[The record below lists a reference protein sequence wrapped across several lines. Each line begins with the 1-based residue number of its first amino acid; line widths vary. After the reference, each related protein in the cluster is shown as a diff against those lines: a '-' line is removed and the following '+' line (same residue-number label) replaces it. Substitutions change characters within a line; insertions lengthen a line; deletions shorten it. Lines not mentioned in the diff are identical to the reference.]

1 MDGHHTH
8 SQSLDES
15 SARLFQAKEIFG
27 EAGRLRP
34 DAARSELGKVAK
46 VLRGIASPEL
56 VKPIHLKISS
66 IWRRM
71 MA

>member
-1 MDGHHTH
+1 VIVIKCDVLMDGHHTH

-34 DAARSELGKVAK
+34 DAARNELGKVAK
-46 VLRGIASPEL
+46 VLLGSPA
-56 VKPIHLKISS
+56 LK
-66 IWRRM
+66 
-71 MA
+71 